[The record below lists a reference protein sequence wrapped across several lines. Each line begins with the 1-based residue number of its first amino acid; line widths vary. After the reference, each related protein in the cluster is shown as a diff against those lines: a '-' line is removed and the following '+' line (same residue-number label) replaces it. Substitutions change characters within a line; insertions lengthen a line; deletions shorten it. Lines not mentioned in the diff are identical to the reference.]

1 MSIWAVNWAMQV
13 DVRPPL
19 HKLLLMTLANFADDE
34 DESWPHVATLA
45 RLTSVSERS
54 VFRALAA
61 LEEAGFI
68 SRVMGLREN
77 PSGGLRKSNSV
88 YRLHVPD
95 EVSRRSNKGVGRPG
109 LLRETP
115 SRSQHDTGVR
125 LVENDSK
132 TPSGVQHDTSVMLA
146 DQPDTGVSTNL
157 TLVSVPYKEEPSV
170 EPSQAPLPPTASSGS
185 GVGLAWLGGVDAADG
200 DGAPP
205 PSEDVGDLGEGVPGL
220 VAGPGSE
227 RVPVGRVPASSS
239 SSSSSSSGAGPG
251 PGPGEGFAGLSLEDW
266 GLVRACLP
274 EAMQA
279 LDGPGV
285 GLVVPLLRE
294 RLDAGWRPES
304 LRQVLGADPLPD
316 RVRYLAGLVAHR
328 VGRVPVE
335 GAPPAPGPR
344 GSLRV
349 PDPPSVPLEPGERDP
364 VAVRAEEARLEAIRS
379 GSPDAGRP
387 RSWWLRRAID
397 EASAGAKSPVGIDG
411 SGARDEQQG
420 RESLR

>member
-61 LEEAGFI
+61 LEETGLI

-95 EVSRRSNKGVGRPG
+95 EVSRRSTRGEGRPD

-115 SRSQHDTGVR
+115 SRPQHDTSVR
-125 LVENDSK
+125 LADDNGES
-132 TPSGVQHDTSVMLA
+132 PCGVQHDTSVMLA

-170 EPSQAPLPPTASSGS
+170 EPPSQAPLPPTTPVDSG
-185 GVGLAWLGGVDAADG
+185 GLAGLGGAGAAKG
-200 DGAPP
+200 DEAPP
-205 PSEDVGDLGEGVPGL
+205 VSAGIEVPDERPAP
-220 VAGPGSE
+220 VAGPGP
-227 RVPVGRVPASSS
+227 VQALVGRVPVSSS
-239 SSSSSSSGAGPG
+239 SGSGAGPG
-251 PGPGEGFAGLSLEDW
+251 PGPGDGLPGSVSSEDW
-266 GLVRACLP
+266 VLVRRCLP

-285 GLVVPLLRE
+285 GLVAPLLRD
-294 RLDAGWRPES
+294 RLGAGWRPEG
-304 LRQVLGADPLPD
+304 LRAVLGADPLPD

-328 VGRVPVE
+328 LGRVPVD
-335 GAPPAPGPR
+335 GAPPRSGPR
-344 GSLRV
+344 SSSWRV
-349 PDPPSVPLEPGERDP
+349 PDPPSEPLDPEERDP
-364 VAVRAEEARLEAIRS
+364 ASVRAEAARLEAIRT
-379 GSPDAGRP
+379 GSQDADRP
-387 RSWWLRRAID
+387 RSWWLRRAMD
-397 EASAGAKSPVGIDG
+397 EAAGQSLGRKS
-411 SGARDEQQG
+411 
-420 RESLR
+420 L